1 MDTSQSRLTRI
12 RLRDG
17 EVLRR
22 VRVPGLTPDSMGAV
36 SGNGEYVACGHDNG
50 SVTLV
55 RVEDGDSVTLWRK
68 DRRAVGAGIADIDMD
83 HRGLTVSVV
92 LMDGEVVV
100 WDVASRRPV
109 RELHAGRFVKVVTL
123 PAANVI
129 TGVRIDGTVELWEF
143 DSGRRLGSLSV
154 PVADQLG
161 WREPGTYLS
170 VTEVPGARR
179 MLVFA
184 AARIELLSVDLRE
197 GAWRDA
203 ACGLAGRRLG
213 AAELEDIIGVRPA
226 ERVRSRTLPCAV

>member
-1 MDTSQSRLTRI
+1 MPHTRL
-12 RLRDG
+12 
-17 EVLRR
+17 
-22 VRVPGLTPDSMGAV
+22 
-36 SGNGEYVACGHDNG
+36 
-50 SVTLV
+50 LV
-55 RVEDGDSVTLWRK
+55 RSEDGDSVTLWRK

-83 HRGLTVSVV
+83 HRGLTVSLV

-154 PVADQLG
+154 PVADQVG

-184 AARIELLSVDLRE
+184 AARTELLSVDLRE

-213 AAELEDIIGVRPA
+213 TAELEDIIGVRPA